1 MILNKP
7 ERFFLNLLQF
17 SVNNAPV
24 NQEWDGLPPED
35 WPDVFHLAE
44 RHGLV
49 ALLMDILGKIRLKRT
64 PPSPLLFHWLGQA
77 AHRERICRYQFK
89 LSCEFAEFL
98 RKENIKC
105 IVLKGLALAS
115 YYPDFSKR
123 EFGDLDCYLIKNKK
137 NVANE
142 GDLLAKCLG

>member
-1 MILNKP
+1 M
-7 ERFFLNLLQF
+7 
-17 SVNNAPV
+17 
-24 NQEWDGLPPED
+24 
-35 WPDVFHLAE
+35 
-44 RHGLV
+44 
-49 ALLMDILGKIRLKRT
+49 
-64 PPSPLLFHWLGQA
+64 HWLGQA
-77 AHRERICRYQFK
+77 AYRERICRYQFK

-98 RKENIKC
+98 RKEDIKC

-142 GDLLAKCLG
+142 GDFLAKRLGWNVEEAGYKHSHIRNS